1 MVAPVP
7 VADGTNTGIRLY
19 RNLDG
24 KGQFGVP
31 VLIWANEP
39 VQRVFAIDVDQDG
52 DEDLVPTW
60 RRRNLGW
67 VEEYPGDFVWFVWYE
82 NDGTAGLTRR
92 VIEQGLGWLG
102 HVTAADLDGDTDL
115 DLVTVFRDGDR
126 LSWFENLMPHPGDA
140 NRDGRFDSV
149 DFVQVFQAGEYE
161 DGIPGNSTWEEGDWN
176 GDGDFDSADFV
187 LAFQTGL
194 YEVKSQAVDN
204 PLAAAVDWLFAQDQ
218 RSEAPTCVRG
228 VTWFVPSK
236 DRLRH
241 GSRKPGGSSF
251 PGSK

>member
-1 MVAPVP
+1 MDGDGDQDLVTPNP
-7 VADGTNTGIRLY
+7 LGDGTYSGIRLY

-52 DEDLVPTW
+52 DVDLVPKWKRNEQW
-60 RRRNLGW
+60 RL
-67 VEEYPGDFVWFVWYE
+67 EELPGDFVWYE

-92 VIEQGLGWLG
+92 VIEQGLRTLG

-140 NRDGRFDSV
+140 NQDGRFDSV

-161 DGIPGNSTWEEGDWN
+161 DDIPGNSTWEEGDWN
-176 GDGDFDSADFV
+176 GDGDFDSSDFV

-194 YEVKSQAVDN
+194 YEVKTTVASRSV
-204 PLAAAVDWLFAQDQ
+204 AAAVDAVFSLNSRQ
-218 RSEAPTCVRG
+218 R
-228 VTWFVPSK
+228 
-236 DRLRH
+236 RLAL
-241 GSRKPGGSSF
+241 
-251 PGSK
+251 